1 MANNGNKTTQTIIC
15 EEVFVNV
22 MRVMGLNVV
31 REVLFRNSC
40 TGKRIID
47 FVVSK
52 PYLKDGICYCGMV
65 GVELKTRKEDLVYK
79 QTGKSFKSFPFNYLL
94 VTNDILDDAIK
105 TVGRN
110 GDLSHVGIIVFDNTS
125 ELVLYKQAEYCEIN
139 SEYYGELKSD
149 IEKFQYE
156 EYCDSIACAF
166 AEIGKAEY
174 GIVHNFKKNVSFK
187 AKYDRYIKR
196 TLVDYE
202 VSPVTGTVA
211 KMKNDIYHQM
221 RMACV

>member
-22 MRVMGLNVV
+22 MHIMGLNVV

-47 FVVSK
+47 FIVSK
-52 PYLKDGICYCGMV
+52 PYLKDGVCYCGMV
-65 GVELKTRKEDLVYK
+65 GVELKTRKEDLIYK

-105 TVGRN
+105 IVGRN
-110 GDLSHVGIIVFDNTS
+110 GDLSHVGIIVFGDNS
-125 ELVLYKQAEYCEIN
+125 ELVLYKQADYCEVN

-149 IEKFQYE
+149 IEKFQYD
-156 EYCDSIACAF
+156 EYCDSISCAF
-166 AEIGKAEY
+166 AEIGKSEY
-174 GIVHNFKKNVSFK
+174 GMVHNFKKNVSFK

-196 TLVDYE
+196 TLVDCE
-202 VSPVTGTVA
+202 IVPITGTVA
-211 KMKNDIYHQM
+211 KMKNDIYKQI